1 MNNDFLAFS
10 NLSDE
15 ELIRLVRNR
24 NETAFAELMSRYSP
38 RIWGVI
44 STYSRQHQDAE
55 EIHTDIWMSVWQN
68 ITGLKKVD
76 SFGAWLHRIAYN
88 ACRRYYT
95 IAKQSRSEI
104 PHLHSEIIEH
114 IDQAAAA
121 RFRKAQLIADV
132 KEAVHHLPQKVR
144 SVAELFYLESWNV
157 KDIAAEFTLT
167 EGTVK
172 TKLRETRE
180 LLRQEFGVDP
190 SRGGKMAKNADRTH
204 QPIKSSVRETNNIR
218 PKVLNIIQDDPSGNT
233 WGLPENVIVRFGKG
247 DIQDIKLS
255 PDGTCFAVG
264 TGTGLWWYDTA
275 TMLPISFWDP
285 GPGIIGSVTFSHDG
299 KLIVIDTADSVLKVL
314 DVHSGDCVLQ
324 IEDQDAYG
332 ELACSSN
339 GKWVAAAE
347 GDGIVTVLDIQ
358 NGTRV
363 AQMDRGNYEFR
374 SNDIWQL
381 EFSPDGNLLAATAGN
396 SEVYNDDDVCL
407 NPDTEGP
414 QTYVWDPKTG
424 KQIIKFAGRH
434 FVFSA
439 DSRLIAGAAADE
451 ILKNDKRIDRCV
463 SVWDLTT
470 AEQIGYYSGHED
482 WVDAVIISPCGQF
495 VASSDGTLRVWDLV
509 TATQIMEYPNYDEP
523 FYTEDGRLLALV
535 YLSSSNIIEVW
546 DVENRDKLFEISV
559 GIRRFDFAKSV
570 VIAQAKQLTYTS
582 HTKHTDDE
590 LSAYAIAREPKFP
603 WPSPKV
609 MWIDDQTL
617 ASTIINNGIMLWNIK
632 NKGRKE
638 PLLKNEHIDYFTV
651 LSSGKILAMD
661 YDDKTK
667 IWDVKNP
674 KKHKVEIITTSV
686 PTEWYHPK
694 VFAPSGDQIAIGG
707 KNGPVSVW
715 NFDKPE
721 HPILLTGH
729 SDEVLSLAFSPDGK
743 QIVSGSKDNTVRAW
757 DVVLGEEIAELPVDR
772 QSDSLSIVFSPCG
785 KLIAGELDNEIRLW
799 STDDFTTVRVI
810 PQKEVYRRTCPLTFS
825 ACSKYLAGATWWHKG
840 WENLAVRIW
849 DISSGEQIHEFRGHT
864 SLVQSM
870 AFSPD
875 STMLATGCGNGTIL
889 VWDIYSCLVQRGF
902 SVN

>member
-1 MNNDFLAFS
+1 MNNNLLAFS
-10 NLSDE
+10 NLTDE

-88 ACRRYYT
+88 ACKRYYT
-95 IAKQSRSEI
+95 IANQSRSEI
-104 PHLHSEIIEH
+104 PHLQSEIVEH

-121 RFRKAQLIADV
+121 RFRETQLIADV
-132 KEAVHHLPQKVR
+132 KEAVRRFPQKVR
-144 SVAELFYLESWNV
+144 SVAELYYLESWNV

-180 LLRQEFGVDP
+180 LLRKEFGVDP
-190 SRGGKMAKNADRTH
+190 SRGGKMTKNADRTH
-204 QPIKSSVRETNNIR
+204 QPIKSSVGETHNIR
-218 PKVLNIIQDDPSGNT
+218 PKVLNIIEDDPTGNT
-233 WGLPENVIVRFGKG
+233 WGLPKDVIVRFGKG
-247 DIQDIKLS
+247 NIQDIKLS

-264 TGTGLWWYDTA
+264 TGTGLWWYDTS

-285 GPGIIGSVTFSHDG
+285 VPGIIGSVTFSHDG
-299 KLIVIDTADSVLKVL
+299 KLIVMDTADSVLKVL

-347 GDGIVTVLDIQ
+347 GDGVVTVLDVQ

-396 SEVYNDDDVCL
+396 PKLYNDDNVCL
-407 NPDTEGP
+407 NPDTEGT

-424 KQIIKFAGRH
+424 KQIIKFAGRE
-434 FVFSA
+434 FVFSS

-451 ILKNDKRIDRCV
+451 TLKNDKRIDRCV

-482 WVDAVIISPCGQF
+482 WVDAVTISPCGQF
-495 VASSDGTLRVWDLV
+495 VASSSRDGTLRVWNLEKDS
-509 TATQIMEYPNYDEP
+509 QIMEYPNYDDT
-523 FYTEDGRLLALV
+523 FYTEDGRLVALV
-535 YLSSSNIIEVW
+535 YLSSSKTIEVW
-546 DVENRDKLFEISV
+546 DVEDRDKLFEISI
-559 GIRRFDFAKSV
+559 GIGRHDFAKS
-570 VIAQAKQLTYTS
+570 I
-582 HTKHTDDE
+582 
-590 LSAYAIAREPKFP
+590 AIASVKRLPNSPPIKHSADGTPSFSIASEPEFP

-609 MWIDDQTL
+609 MWVDDQTL
-617 ASTIINNGIMLWNIK
+617 ASTIINNGIMLWDIK
-632 NKGRKE
+632 DKCRKHA
-638 PLLKNEHIDYFTV
+638 LLENEYIHHFTV
-651 LSSGKILAMD
+651 LPSGEILAMD
-661 YDDKTK
+661 YDNKTK
-667 IWDVKNP
+667 IWDVNNSE
-674 KKHKVEIITTSV
+674 KHKVEIITTSL

-694 VFAPSGDQIAIGG
+694 VFAPSGDQLAVGG
-707 KNGPVSVW
+707 KNGTVSVW
-715 NFDKPE
+715 NFDNPE
-721 HPILLTGH
+721 SPILLTGH
-729 SDEVLSLAFSPDGK
+729 SDEVLSLAFSHDGK

-757 DVVLGEEIAELPVDR
+757 DVVLGEEIAELPMDR
-772 QSDSLSIVFSPCG
+772 QSDSLSIAFSPCG
-785 KLIAGELDNEIRLW
+785 NLIAGELDNEIRLW
-799 STDDFTTVRVI
+799 SADDFTTVRVI
-810 PQKEVYRRTCPLTFS
+810 PQKEVYRRTCPLAFS
-825 ACSKYLAGATWWHKG
+825 ACSKYLAGATLWNKG
-840 WENLAVRIW
+840 WENLAIRIW
-849 DISSGEQIHEFRGHT
+849 DVSSGEQIHEFRGHT

-889 VWDIYSCLVQRGF
+889 VWDLKPYL
-902 SVN
+902 

>member
-10 NLSDE
+10 NLSDD

-114 IDQAAAA
+114 IDQEAAA
-121 RFRKAQLIADV
+121 RFRKAQLIADA

-144 SVAELFYLESWNV
+144 SVAELYYLESWNV

-180 LLRQEFGVDP
+180 LLRKKFGVDP
-190 SRGGKMAKNADRTH
+190 SRGEKMEKNTDHKH
-204 QPIKSSVRETNNIR
+204 QSIKSNKVVTHNIK
-218 PKVLNIIQDDPSGNT
+218 PKVLNVISDDPTGNT
-233 WGLPENVIVRFGKG
+233 WALPEDVIVRFGKG
-247 DIQDIKLS
+247 NIQDIKLS

-264 TGTGLWWYDTA
+264 TGTGLWWYDTS

-285 GPGIIGSVTFSHDG
+285 GPGSIGSVTFSHDG
-299 KLIVIDTADSVLKVL
+299 KLIVIDTADDVLKFL
-314 DVHSGDCVLQ
+314 DVHSGECILE
-324 IEDQDAYG
+324 IEDQNAYG

-358 NGTRV
+358 NGTRI

-396 SEVYNDDDVCL
+396 SKLYNDDDVCL
-407 NPDTEGP
+407 NPDTEGT

-424 KQIIKFAGRH
+424 KQIIKFAGRE
-434 FVFSA
+434 FVFSS

-451 ILKNDKRIDRCV
+451 TLKNDKRIDRCV

-482 WVDAVIISPCGQF
+482 WVDAVTISPCGQC
-495 VASSDGTLRVWDLV
+495 VASSARDGTLRVWNLEKDS
-509 TATQIMEYPNYDEP
+509 QIMEYPNYDDP

-535 YLSSSNIIEVW
+535 YLSSINTIEVW

-559 GIRRFDFAKSV
+559 GIGRYSLAKS
-570 VIAQAKQLTYTS
+570 IAIAYEKQLTNS
-582 HTKHTDDE
+582 SSIKHTEDGIP
-590 LSAYAIAREPKFP
+590 SFSIVREPEFP

-617 ASTIINNGIMLWNIK
+617 ASTIINNGIMQWDIK
-632 NKGRKE
+632 DKCRKD
-638 PLLKNEHIDYFTV
+638 PLLENEWIHHFTV
-651 LSSGKILAMD
+651 LPSGKILAMD
-661 YDDKTK
+661 YDDETK
-667 IWDVKNP
+667 IWDVNNP
-674 KKHKVEIITTSV
+674 EKLKVKITTTV

-694 VFAPSGDQIAIGG
+694 VFAPSGDQLAVGG
-707 KNGPVSVW
+707 KNGTVYVW
-715 NFDKPE
+715 NYENPE
-721 HPILLTGH
+721 SPILLSGH
-729 SDEVLSLAFSPDGK
+729 NDEIMTLAFSPDGK
-743 QIVSGSKDNTVRAW
+743 QIVSGSKDNTARIW
-757 DVVLGEEIAELPVDR
+757 DVDLGKEIAELRMETPTDPL
-772 QSDSLSIVFSPCG
+772 DIVFSPCG
-785 KLIAGELDNEIRLW
+785 NLIAGELNQEIRLW
-799 STDDFTTVRVI
+799 SANDFKTVHVI
-810 PQKEVYRRTCPLTFS
+810 PQKEVYRRTCPLAFS

-840 WENLAVRIW
+840 WENLVIRIW
-849 DISSGEQIHEFRGHT
+849 DVSSGEQIHQFRGHNT
-864 SLVQSM
+864 CVQSM
-870 AFSPD
+870 AFSPEG
-875 STMLATGCGNGTIL
+875 TMLATGCRNGTIL
-889 VWDIYSCLVQRGF
+889 VWNCKPYL
-902 SVN
+902 

>member
-1 MNNDFLAFS
+1 MNNDSLAFS
-10 NLSDE
+10 NLTDE

-24 NETAFAELMSRYSP
+24 NERAFAELMSRYSP

-68 ITGLKKVD
+68 ITELKKVD

-104 PHLHSEIIEH
+104 PHLQSEIIEH

-180 LLRQEFGVDP
+180 LLRKEFGVEP

-204 QPIKSSVRETNNIR
+204 QPIMSSVGETNNIR
-218 PKVLNIIQDDPSGNT
+218 PKVLNIIEDDPSGNT
-233 WGLPENVIVRFGKG
+233 WGLPEDVIVRFGKG
-247 DIQDIKLS
+247 NIQDIKLS
-255 PDGTCFAVG
+255 PDGSCFAVG
-264 TGTGLWWYDTA
+264 TGTGLWWYDTS

-299 KLIVIDTADSVLKVL
+299 KLIVMDTADSVLKVL

-332 ELACSSN
+332 ELACSAN

-347 GDGIVTVLDIQ
+347 GDGVVTVLDVQ

-396 SEVYNDDDVCL
+396 SKLYNDDDVCL
-407 NPDTEGP
+407 NPDTEGT

-424 KQIIKFAGRH
+424 KQIIKFAGRE
-434 FVFSA
+434 FVFSS

-451 ILKNDKRIDRCV
+451 TLKNDKRIDRCV

-470 AEQIGYYSGHED
+470 AEQIGYYSEHED
-482 WVDAVIISPCGQF
+482 WVDAVTISPCGQF
-495 VASSDGTLRVWDLV
+495 VASSSRDGTLRVWNLEKDS
-509 TATQIMEYPNYDEP
+509 QIMEYTNYDDP
-523 FYTEDGRLLALV
+523 FYTEDGRLVALV
-535 YLSSSNIIEVW
+535 YLSSSKTIEIW
-546 DVENRDKLFEISV
+546 DVEDRDKLFKISI
-559 GIRRFDFAKSV
+559 GIGRHDFAKS
-570 VIAQAKQLTYTS
+570 IAIASVKQLPNST
-582 HTKHTDDE
+582 HIKH
-590 LSAYAIAREPKFP
+590 SADGTPSFSIASEPEFP

-609 MWIDDQTL
+609 MWVDEQTL
-617 ASTIINNGIMLWNIK
+617 ASTIINSGIMLWDIE
-632 NKGRKE
+632 NKCKKHA
-638 PLLKNEHIDYFTV
+638 LLENEWIHHFTV
-651 LSSGKILAMD
+651 LPSGKILGFESEYENMS
-661 YDDKTK
+661 KV
-667 IWDVKNP
+667 WDVSKP
-674 KKHKVEIITTSV
+674 KKPIAEFTISSV
-686 PTEWYHPK
+686 QAEWYHPK
-694 VFAPSGDQIAIGG
+694 VFSPIGDQIAFGSKDG
-707 KNGPVSVW
+707 KVYVW
-715 NFDKPE
+715 NFDNPE
-721 HPILLTGH
+721 SPLKIESHR
-729 SDEVLSLAFSPDGK
+729 DEIVSLAFSPDGM
-743 QIVSGSKDNTVRAW
+743 QIVSGSKDNTARIW
-757 DVVLGEEIAELPVDR
+757 DVALGEEIAELPMDR

-785 KLIAGELDNEIRLW
+785 NLIAGELDNEIRLW
-799 STDDFTTVRVI
+799 SADDFTTVRVI
-810 PQKEVYRRTCPLTFS
+810 PQKEVYRRTCPLAFS
-825 ACSKYLAGATWWHKG
+825 ACSKYLAGATLWYKG
-840 WENLAVRIW
+840 WENLAIRIW
-849 DISSGEQIHEFRGHT
+849 DVSSGEQIHEFRGHT

-889 VWDIYSCLVQRGF
+889 VWDCKPYL
-902 SVN
+902 